1 MDKKITTKIGKIN
14 NYELNDIA
22 EIHYKYM
29 RGTFSKLGI
38 EFIKKF
44 YESVNIA
51 GKFYIKKKNKKV
63 IAYGCWTN
71 NTKYL
76 NDIFIKKNK
85 YYLISYVFKNLF
97 SNRIIIFLKIII
109 FSILKSDK
117 ILPKAEYIAAAK
129 IKNYKKPF
137 IYDFIKVLEN
147 DFKIYN
153 VLEYYVYVQYKLP
166 IVIKLYLMNGFKIIK
181 KVNFIYPSTFLIKKI

>member
-22 EIHYKYM
+22 KIHYKYM
-29 RGTFSKLGI
+29 HGAFSKLGI

-51 GKFYIKKKNKKV
+51 GKFYIKKNNKRV
-63 IAYGCWTN
+63 IAYGCWTI

-76 NDIFIKKNK
+76 NDVFIKKNK
-85 YYLISYVFKNLF
+85 YYLISYLFKNFF

-109 FSILKSDK
+109 FSMLRNDK
-117 ILPKAEYIAAAK
+117 NLPKAEYIAVAK
-129 IKNYKKPF
+129 TKNYKK
-137 IYDFIKVLEN
+137 IISYDIIKVLEH
-147 DFKIYN
+147 DFKIN
-153 VLEYYVYVQYKLP
+153 NISKYYVYVQSKLP
-166 IVIKLYLMNGFKIIK
+166 GVIKFYLNNGFRIVK
-181 KVNFIYPSTFLIKKI
+181 KVDFIYPSTFLIKKI